1 MRTGQ
6 CGNGVKTDRVG
17 EIIESVGGD
26 YSQVDEFSHA
36 AGECGYERERVGG
49 GCGRKEV
56 DGGGGLGKGLC
67 QVLGEIARGQVDVLD
82 WTARDK
88 RISGK
93 RGAGELGET
102 GQCGRGKTERLCER
116 VNVELDQAGCPAQ
129 KVDEVVVEVE
139 GGGEAAQ
146 TGEDGGAQDAA
157 GGVVEGDVELGELGH
172 VCEGACEDAVEGGEE
187 GGAVGDADCKG
198 ADMAGDEGACGEGED
213 TGEGAG
219 VDGEVAVEAA
229 LGDVVETRACGGEGA
244 QAGGGQVGRNV
255 VEQLDGERHDAALAS
270 LPSLHL

>member
-26 YSQVDEFSHA
+26 YSQVDKLSHA

-102 GQCGRGKTERLCER
+102 GQCGPGKTERLCER

-172 VCEGACEDAVEGGEE
+172 VCECAGEDAVEGVQQR
-187 GGAVGDADCKG
+187 GAVADAD
-198 ADMAGDEGACGEGED
+198 
-213 TGEGAG
+213 GEGAHMARDARAGGEREDAGERAG
-219 VDGEVAVEAA
+219 VEVHVAVEAA
-229 LGDVVETRACGGEGA
+229 LRDVVEARGRGGERA
-244 QAGGGQVGRNV
+244 QVGRVQVRGDV
-255 VEQLDGERHDAALAS
+255 VEQLDGERHGCLPS
-270 LPSLHL
+270 PPSLHL